1 MFAPYSD
8 LPYYL
13 ESKLKFS
20 KTCLLSLATFAA
32 AGTAHAQ
39 SSVTLYGT
47 IDTALTY
54 VHNATVSGQNVW
66 SAGNNSNGDLS
77 GTRWGIKGQE
87 DLGGG
92 LKAIFQLEN
101 GFSPTTGQLGQ
112 NSRMFGRQA
121 FVGLA
126 SNQLGTLTVGRQY
139 DPLVDMVQGITDDNY
154 FGSSFAT
161 AGDVDNYDNS
171 SRTNNAIKYVSP
183 VYAGL
188 QLEGMYAMGGV
199 AGQTGSGQTW
209 SLAAAYNN
217 GPLSLAGGYFV
228 ADNEAAETGALQR
241 TAWDSTSDGTFDG
254 PVNWGFQTAK
264 SIHIGRFAAQYVAGP
279 FTIGAA
285 YSNSQYKADAE
296 SVFGTTEKFNTGQG
310 FLNYQ
315 ATTALLVGVGYS
327 YTKSSG
333 DTSATYHQISLGAD
347 YSLSKRT
354 DLYLVS
360 AWQHAGGDTLNEDGT
375 GVVSAQASIGSY
387 GYPGTNTQELV
398 SIGLRH
404 KF

>member
-1 MFAPYSD
+1 
-8 LPYYL
+8 L
-13 ESKLKFS
+13 EFS
-20 KTCLLSLATFAA
+20 KTCLISLAAFAA

-54 VHNATVSGQNVW
+54 VHNATATGQNVW
-66 SAGNNSNGDLS
+66 SVGNNSNGDLS
-77 GTRWGIKGQE
+77 GSRWGIKGQE
-87 DLGGG
+87 DLGSG

-101 GFSPTTGQLGQ
+101 GFNPTTGALGQ
-112 NSRMFGRQA
+112 GNREFGRQA

-126 SNQLGTLTVGRQY
+126 SDQFGTLTLGRQY
-139 DPLVDMVQGITDDNY
+139 DPLVDMVQGITEDNY
-154 FGSSFAT
+154 FGSIFAT

-188 QLEGMYAMGGV
+188 QVEGMYALGGV

-217 GPLSLAGGYFV
+217 GPISVAGGYFV
-228 ADNEAAETGALQR
+228 ADNPTVATAQR
-241 TAWDSTSDGTFDG
+241 TGWGGTSDGTFDG
-254 PVNWGFQTAK
+254 SLINLGYQTAK
-264 SIHIGRFAAQYVAGP
+264 SINIARIAAQYDAGR
-279 FTIGAA
+279 FTFGAA
-285 YSNSQYKADAE
+285 YSNSQYKADSQ
-296 SVFGTTEKFNTGQG
+296 SVFGSTEKFNTGQG

-315 ATTALLVGVGYS
+315 ATPALLVGVGYS

-333 DTSATYHQISLGAD
+333 DTGATYHQVSLGAD

-354 DLYLVS
+354 DVYLVS
-360 AWQHAGGDTLNEDGT
+360 AWQHASGETLNADGT
-375 GVVSAQASIGSY
+375 AVVGAQASVGSY
-387 GYPGTNTQELV
+387 GYPGTNSQELV
-398 SIGLRH
+398 SLGLRH